1 MIDKTTLILGKD
13 CWTTPRSSP
22 PPCHVGVLEDDKD
35 YDGGG
40 GDCDDDDNHIQ
51 KESQAKSSP
60 LHCLDNPNHHFRH
73 ISITR
78 GGRN

>member
-1 MIDKTTLILGKD
+1 MNWDD
-13 CWTTPRSSP
+13 N
-22 PPCHVGVLEDDKD
+22 EDDEDED

-40 GDCDDDDNHIQ
+40 GDDDDNHIQ

-60 LHCLDNPNHHFRH
+60 LHSLDNPNHHFRH

>member
-1 MIDKTTLILGKD
+1 MIDKTTLHLGKD

-40 GDCDDDDNHIQ
+40 GDGDDDDNHIQ
-51 KESQAKSSP
+51 KESQA
-60 LHCLDNPNHHFRH
+60 
-73 ISITR
+73 
-78 GGRN
+78 